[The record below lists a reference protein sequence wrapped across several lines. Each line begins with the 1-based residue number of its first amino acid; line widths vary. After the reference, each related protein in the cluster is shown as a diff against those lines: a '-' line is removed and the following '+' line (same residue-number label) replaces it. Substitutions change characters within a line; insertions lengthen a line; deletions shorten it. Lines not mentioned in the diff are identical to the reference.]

1 MNFKDFILQ
10 SPNYKGLYIL
20 EENGN
25 EKIIIGKNNQFG
37 NKTDKT
43 IMIYIEKTKTIN
55 LQNVYLNNKGYF
67 VLYKRNRI
75 YLDNFKRGRRE
86 VYG

>member
-1 MNFKDFILQ
+1 MNFNDFILQ

-37 NKTDKT
+37 YKTDKI

-55 LQNVYLNNKGYF
+55 LQNVYSNNKGYF
-67 VLYKRNRI
+67 LLYKRNRI
-75 YLDNFKRGRRE
+75 YLDYFKNNS
-86 VYG
+86 

>member
-37 NKTDKT
+37 NKTDK
-43 IMIYIEKTKTIN
+43 IVMIYIEKTKTVN
-55 LQNVYLNNKGYF
+55 LQNVYSNNKGYF
-67 VLYKRNRI
+67 ILYKRNRI
-75 YLDNFKRGRRE
+75 YLDNFKIERR
-86 VYG
+86 

>member
-25 EKIIIGKNNQFG
+25 EKIIIGK
-37 NKTDKT
+37 
-43 IMIYIEKTKTIN
+43 
-55 LQNVYLNNKGYF
+55 KGK
-67 VLYKRNRI
+67 L
-75 YLDNFKRGRRE
+75 
-86 VYG
+86 

>member
-43 IMIYIEKTKTIN
+43 IMIYIE
-55 LQNVYLNNKGYF
+55 GYF
-67 VLYKRNRI
+67 VSGVFAMIMLKASYPDALSSWFLSNDIK
-75 YLDNFKRGRRE
+75 
-86 VYG
+86 

>member
-43 IMIYIEKTKTIN
+43 VMIYIEKTKTVN
-55 LQNVYLNNKGYF
+55 LQNVYSNNKGYF
-67 VLYKRNRI
+67 ILYKRNRI
-75 YLDNFKRGRRE
+75 YLDNFKIERRK
-86 VYG
+86 V

>member
-1 MNFKDFILQ
+1 MNFKDFLLQ

-37 NKTDKT
+37 NKTDKNV
-43 IMIYIEKTKTIN
+43 MIYIEKTKTVN
-55 LQNVYLNNKGYF
+55 LQNVYSNNKGYF
-67 VLYKRNRI
+67 ILYKRNRI
-75 YLDNFKRGRRE
+75 YLDNFKIERR
-86 VYG
+86 